1 MQNRTEEGTRM
12 SEPPSITAA
21 DVKKLRDL
29 TGAGMMDCKTA
40 LTEAGGDADRAQ
52 EILRARGLAAVNKRK
67 LRASS
72 QGGVDAYIHAEG
84 RIGVLVEVNTETDFV
99 ARTEEFRSLAHE
111 VALQIAAGDPRWVD
125 KDDVPEDIV
134 ASERKIAAEKAR
146 EQGRPESALEAIVEG
161 SLKAYFKQV
170 VLLEQSYVRDP
181 SRTVQQLVDEV
192 AAKVGEN
199 VVVRRFTRYQLGE
212 EA

>member
-1 MQNRTEEGTRM
+1 M
-12 SEPPSITAA
+12 SQPPSITAA

-52 EILRARGLAAVNKRK
+52 EILRARGLAAVSKRK

-72 QGGVDAYIHAEG
+72 QGLVDAYIHAEG

-111 VALQIAAGDPRWVD
+111 IALQIAASDPRWVERD
-125 KDDVPEDIV
+125 EVPEDIV

-146 EQGRPESALEAIVEG
+146 EQGRPENALEQIVDG

-170 VLLEQSYVRDP
+170 VLLEQPYVRDP
-181 SRTVQQLVDEV
+181 SKTVQQLVDEV

>member
-1 MQNRTEEGTRM
+1 MSNPPNVSATE
-12 SEPPSITAA
+12 
-21 DVKKLRDL
+21 VKRLRDL

-40 LTEAGGDADRAQ
+40 LTESGGDVERAQ

-67 LRASS
+67 LRTSS
-72 QGGVDAYIHAEG
+72 QGIVEAYIHGEG

-111 VALQIAAGDPRWVD
+111 IALQIAANDPRWVD
-125 KDDVPEDIV
+125 KEDVPEDII
-134 ASERKIAAEKAR
+134 ASERKIAEEKAR
-146 EQGRPESALEAIVEG
+146 EQGRPESALERIVEG
-161 SLKAYFKQV
+161 SLQAYFKQV
-170 VLLEQSYVRDP
+170 VLLEQPYVRDP
-181 SRTVQQLVDEV
+181 SQTVKELVEGV

>member
-1 MQNRTEEGTRM
+1 M
-12 SEPPSITAA
+12 SPPPSITAA

-40 LTEAGGDADRAQ
+40 LTEAEGNADRAQ
-52 EILRARGLAAVNKRK
+52 EILRARGLAAVSKRK
-67 LRASS
+67 LRTSS
-72 QGGVDAYIHAEG
+72 QGVVDAYIHAEG

-99 ARTEEFRSLAHE
+99 ARTDEFRSLAHE
-111 VALQIAAGDPRWVD
+111 IALQIAASDPRWVD
-125 KDDVPEDIV
+125 RDDVPEDIV
-134 ASERKIAAEKAR
+134 ASERKIAEEKAR
-146 EQGRPESALEAIVEG
+146 EQGRPESALEKIVEG
-161 SLKAYFKQV
+161 SLHAYFKQV
-170 VLLEQSYVRDP
+170 VLLEQPYVRDP
-181 SRTVQQLVDEV
+181 SRTVHQLVDEV